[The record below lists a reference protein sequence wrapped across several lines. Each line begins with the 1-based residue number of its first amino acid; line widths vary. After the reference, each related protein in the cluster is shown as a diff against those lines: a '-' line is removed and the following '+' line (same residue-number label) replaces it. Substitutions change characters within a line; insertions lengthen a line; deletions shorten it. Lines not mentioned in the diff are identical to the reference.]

1 MTTSDDIDDSY
12 LYDEER
18 YKALNSFDD
27 DEAYQDECAREDL
40 AEED

>member
-12 LYDEER
+12 LYDEQR

-27 DEAYQDECAREDL
+27 DEAYKEECDREDL
-40 AEED
+40 SEDD